1 MASFLWDT
9 YLQFWDA
16 ASKSLMGTMGLILL
30 LRVML
35 ATLYM
40 YCMYLLYEITQQLMN
55 PVPPELSACLVHWPN
70 LP

>member
-1 MASFLWDT
+1 M
-9 YLQFWDA
+9 
-16 ASKSLMGTMGLILL
+16 MGTMGLILL

-55 PVPPELSACLVHWPN
+55 PVPPELSACLVR
-70 LP
+70 